1 MYIDA
6 DNITV
11 SNLSKD
17 DGSTARFLQVELDS
31 QIVMNH
37 STFTNMTVSII
48 NCFSSTM
55 ELDNISGEN
64 IISNEYI
71 IDWYFCTGLIFSHLT
86 LNNWESQNLPGIINI
101 RGSKVE
107 NIEYWEFTDVQL
119 VAIIFDN
126 SELKKSSGNTFNGM
140 NKGIL
145 LQSGSIWVIS
155 DSVFVNMVQNIKDGL
170 IYQSNIATDGSA
182 IGKQILIITFRN
194 HWFTCY
200 YWKLYFYKQYSK
212 EWRSHKDRL

>member
-71 IDWYFCTGLIFSHLT
+71 ID
-86 LNNWESQNLPGIINI
+86 
-101 RGSKVE
+101 
-107 NIEYWEFTDVQL
+107 
-119 VAIIFDN
+119 
-126 SELKKSSGNTFNGM
+126 
-140 NKGIL
+140 
-145 LQSGSIWVIS
+145 
-155 DSVFVNMVQNIKDGL
+155 
-170 IYQSNIATDGSA
+170 
-182 IGKQILIITFRN
+182 
-194 HWFTCY
+194 
-200 YWKLYFYKQYSK
+200 
-212 EWRSHKDRL
+212 